1 MYTTIQVPKTEF
13 LSLKK
18 EMVAMEERIDIL
30 MDKEL
35 MEQLIESEKDRE
47 EGRVHRLGD
56 VKKELGF

>member
-1 MYTTIQVPKTEF
+1 MYSTIQVPKMEF

-18 EMVAMEERIDIL
+18 EIAVMEERIDIL

-35 MEQLIESEKDRE
+35 MGQLVESERDRE
-47 EGRVHRLGD
+47 EGRVYRLED